1 MTLPATEPAALR
13 APTASLW
20 SAFFPL
26 LPLMLAVFVG
36 FLAMGMALP
45 VVPRH
50 VHDTLGQGTAIVGVV
65 MGSQY
70 VSCFMGRLWAGHIS
84 DERGPRVA
92 VLAGLSAAV
101 CIGVFYGV
109 SLLFD
114 GRPQAAIALL
124 IVARLLTGIAE
135 SFVITGVLAWGVARI
150 GAAHAGKALGW
161 MGVALFG
168 AYAAGAPIGTA
179 LHARF
184 GFGGLAAAAVVVPLA
199 ALAGALLIPG
209 TAPSHLAR
217 QPLSRVIGAVKLPG
231 LGLMLCAVG
240 FAMISAFSVLLF
252 AQRGWSGG
260 ALAVSS
266 LGVGFIAGR
275 LLFGQLPDQIGG
287 ARVALVCVLVEVV
300 GELLIWGA
308 PGAVLACIGA
318 TLTGGGYG
326 LGFQSFGV
334 EAVRRAPAQNRGS
347 AMGAYVAFQDISMGL
362 SAPLGGL
369 LAQATGLASV
379 YLAAAAAATGAFV
392 VALVMLRQRT

>member
-1 MTLPATEPAALR
+1 MTPPSLSPSLPR
-13 APTASLW
+13 GNSLW
-20 SAFFPL
+20 SAFLPL
-26 LPLMLAVFVG
+26 LPFMLTVFVG

-50 VHDTLGQGTAIVGVV
+50 VHETLGQGTAIVGVV

-70 VSCFMGRLWAGHIS
+70 VSCFMGRLWAGHLS
-84 DERGPRVA
+84 DERGPRLA
-92 VLAGLSAAV
+92 VLAGLVAAC
-101 CIGVFYGV
+101 CIGAFYFL
-109 SLLFD
+109 SLQFD
-114 GRPQAAIALL
+114 GRPQIAIALL

-135 SFVITGVLAWGVARI
+135 SFIITGMLAWSVARI
-150 GAAHAGKALGW
+150 GPAHTGKALGW

-179 LHARF
+179 LHAHF

-209 TAPSHLAR
+209 TAPSHLPR
-217 QPLSRVIGAVKLPG
+217 LPISRVIGAVKLPG

-240 FAMISAFSVLLF
+240 FAMISAFAVLLF

-260 ALAVSS
+260 AFAVSS
-266 LGVGFIAGR
+266 LGLGFIAGR
-275 LLFGQLPDQIGG
+275 LLFGHLPDQIGG
-287 ARVALVCVLVEVV
+287 APVALACVLVEIA

-308 PGAVLACIGA
+308 PGAVIACIGA
-318 TLTGGGYG
+318 ALTGGGYG

-369 LAQATGLASV
+369 LAQAAGLASV
-379 YLAAAAAATGAFV
+379 YLAAAVAA
-392 VALVMLRQRT
+392 VAALGVSIAMLRRRA